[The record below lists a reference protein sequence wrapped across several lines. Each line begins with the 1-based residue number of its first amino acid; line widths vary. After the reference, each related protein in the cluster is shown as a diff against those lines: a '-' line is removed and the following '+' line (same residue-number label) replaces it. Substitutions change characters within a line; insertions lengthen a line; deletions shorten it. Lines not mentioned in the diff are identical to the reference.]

1 MVKISKYTKEN
12 LLRYIKCLN
21 QKVYL
26 FFYDLECE
34 NFDDVICKL
43 SNYLDI
49 KETKIVKYQKR
60 SCLAIFS
67 CLKHQKIQY
76 LIDEMNSM
84 DIAEFDISEY
94 QESQE
99 FIKSICQNIGKVENS
114 NKSIY
119 VNKDEGVMQLY
130 NFSQ

>member
-1 MVKISKYTKEN
+1 MKISKYTKEN

-34 NFDDVICKL
+34 NFDAVICKL

>member
-1 MVKISKYTKEN
+1 MKISKYTKEN